1 MFVAGRAVRKAVFAA
16 LGVCMASA
24 CAFAIRAND
33 FTRANS
39 VFKSRYKSE
48 KSSISDKVWS
58 GSQLRADSKAYA
70 PPTRASGLSDLR
82 ADMSG
87 SGRAERM
94 GLSDFSGS
102 DKRYDSPELSGMD
115 GTWSQADSKWKPKN
129 GERDFTKKYS
139 GKIDFSKRSKY
150 VDYLKEAYAD
160 MNERSMQDINKY
172 QFRRSHSSD
181 PGVKTTEAGAQ
192 LRGDDDSSFFD
203 LLLEGSDAER
213 APVKFYGPKN
223 RNAIKSEAAAAENSG
238 ADRAAQPA
246 NPTAAPPPNARFMPA
261 LIRNQSGA
269 VRAEDESSS
278 SSKKT
283 VAEKEIDGEKAKNF
297 RFMKMP
303 DNMRGKATIKV
314 EVETGDF

>member
-1 MFVAGRAVRKAVFAA
+1 MFEAGRAVGKAVLAA
-16 LGVCMASA
+16 FGVCMAAS

-58 GSQLRADSKAYA
+58 GSQLRADSKAYE
-70 PPTRASGLSDLR
+70 PPARTSGLSDLR
-82 ADMSG
+82 ADMGG
-87 SGRAERM
+87 SGEAKRM
-94 GLSDFSGS
+94 GLADFSGS
-102 DKRYDSPELSGMD
+102 DKRYDSPELSGMN
-115 GTWSQADSKWKPKN
+115 GAWSQADSQWKPKN

-139 GKIDFSKRSKY
+139 GRIDFSKRGKY

-192 LRGDDDSSFFD
+192 LRDDDSSFFD
-203 LLLEGSDAER
+203 LLLDGSDTER

-223 RNAIKSEAAAAENSG
+223 RNAIKREAAADAENSG

-261 LIRNQSGA
+261 LIRTQSGA
-269 VRAEDESSS
+269 ARKEDESSN